1 MSITSLKTGGT
12 GLSLALDNNY
22 MEPIATT
29 LLSST
34 SNAVVFN
41 DIPQTYKHLQIRTS
55 VAANNSSSSIK
66 VILNSDTLSTNYKR
80 HFIYGNGS
88 GVASSNG
95 SSMYIN
101 IVFLSGTANVF
112 SAAVTDILDYTNTNK
127 FKTLRM
133 IGGHDNNGS
142 GIVSLFSGNWRSTN
156 AITSI
161 KLYSGNGDNFAQY
174 SSFALYGIKAS

>member
-127 FKTLRM
+127 YKTVRSL
-133 IGGHDNNGS
+133 GGTETNTS
-142 GIVSLFSGNWRSTN
+142 GVIELDSGLWLSVDP
-156 AITSI
+156 ITSI
-161 KLYSGNGDNFAQY
+161 RFEPDVGLFA
-174 SSFALYGIKAS
+174 SNSRFSLYGIKG

>member
-80 HFIYGNGS
+80 QDRKSTRLN
-88 GVASSNG
+88 SSHSQQSRMP
-95 SSMYIN
+95 SS
-101 IVFLSGTANVF
+101 A
-112 SAAVTDILDYTNTNK
+112 
-127 FKTLRM
+127 
-133 IGGHDNNGS
+133 
-142 GIVSLFSGNWRSTN
+142 
-156 AITSI
+156 
-161 KLYSGNGDNFAQY
+161 
-174 SSFALYGIKAS
+174 